1 MFEKILVPT
10 DFSGYAKKTLECISR
25 FPQVHEVILFHV
37 IDATH
42 YSRHGWERE
51 PQVENAKILLE
62 EEKEILEKWG
72 IQVQTRVRVIT
83 EGEIYGA
90 ILDLAE
96 KEKVSLT
103 VMGSRGR
110 SLIQGLLLGSVS
122 AGVLRHGKTHQMII
136 RHMVLEEIS
145 EKAFDRFCPGILR
158 RVLFPTDFSPP
169 AGAALEILKTLE
181 GLGEVILVHVI
192 SRGETRAEIQSSLE
206 DAKKKLG
213 VIAKDLLDAGLMVR
227 THIRLGRPPDEI
239 NLLAEEDNA
248 SLIVISSHGK
258 TMFQE
263 MLVGSTTL
271 GTAIHA
277 KRPLLVIRYSH

>member
-1 MFEKILVPT
+1 MFGKILVPT

-62 EEKEILEKWG
+62 EEKEFLEKWG
-72 IQVQTRVRVIT
+72 ISVQTRVRVIT
-83 EGEIYGA
+83 DGEIYGA
-90 ILDLAE
+90 ILALAE
-96 KEKVSLT
+96 KEKISLI

-110 SLIQGLLLGSVS
+110 GLIQGLLLGSVS
-122 AGVLRHGKTHQMII
+122 AGVLRHGKTHLIII
-136 RHMVLEEIS
+136 RHTVLEEIA
-145 EKAFDRFCPGILR
+145 EKAFDRFCPGILS
-158 RVLFPTDFSPP
+158 RVVFPTDFSPP
-169 AGAALEILKTLE
+169 AGAALELLKTLD
-181 GLGEVILVHVI
+181 GLGEVVLVHVI
-192 SRGETRAEIQSSLE
+192 SRGETHAEIQFSLE
-206 DAKKKLG
+206 DAKEKLG
-213 VIAKDLLDAGLMVR
+213 VLEKDLHDAGLMVK

-248 SLIVISSHGK
+248 SLIVMSSHGK